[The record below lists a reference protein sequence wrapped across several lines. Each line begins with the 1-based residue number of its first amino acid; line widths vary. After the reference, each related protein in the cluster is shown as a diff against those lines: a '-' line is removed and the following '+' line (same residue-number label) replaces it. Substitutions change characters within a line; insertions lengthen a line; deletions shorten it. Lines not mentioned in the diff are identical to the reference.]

1 MVNEIINWVSRRR
14 SKLMIFK
21 VDFEKAFDTLNWNF
35 LDDIMRQMGFGQVWR
50 KWIKGCLNSSYTSVL
65 VNGSPTQE
73 FKVGKGVRQGDPLS
87 PFLFLIVAEAL
98 SVAIEEAIEGGT
110 FNGVRV
116 GNDPLIVSHFQ
127 FADDVIFLGE
137 WSYMNLKNLLRIL
150 RCFHIASGLKVY
162 LSKSALYGVGV
173 SRNEVDWMAST
184 LKCTPGSLPFN
195 YLGLPVGANMSI
207 SCHWSPIIEKV
218 QKRLS
223 SWKARCLSIGGRLTL
238 VKSVLGSLPLY
249 YFSIFRAP
257 SKVLSLL
264 ESIRGRFFWG
274 GSAEDRKISWVAWKQ
289 IMADRSMGGLGIDSL
304 SASNLSLLRK
314 WWWRFHTEP
323 DALWRQVISSIH
335 GSCVGLNSNRDSIK
349 GSGTWINILNAGGKI
364 NDIGVP
370 FINSFK
376 CKVISGSSTRMWKD
390 VWFGSQSLDQIYPR
404 LFSLALDK
412 DCSVQQWVSATSE
425 NRDLWRRD
433 LFLGR
438 EMEDLE
444 NFDSVI
450 MGLSLQD
457 GVDGWTW
464 SLDTSGSF
472 KVSILRSCIDSLDLS
487 RSDPVTIWNELIP
500 KKVNIF
506 FWRLTRNRLPTKTNL
521 VDKGIDLHTIL
532 CSFCD
537 DYCESSNHIFIE
549 CKTAKPIWYS
559 ISRWCNV
566 HISLARS
573 YDLLEFSGLVVLASV
588 FTKNFDAI
596 IRIISWVI

>member
-150 RCFHIASGLKVY
+150 RCFHIGSGLKVY

-195 YLGLPVGANMSI
+195 YLGLPVGDNMSI

-223 SWKARCLSIGGRLTL
+223 SWKARCLSICGRLTL
-238 VKSVLGSLPLY
+238 VKSVLG
-249 YFSIFRAP
+249 
-257 SKVLSLL
+257 
-264 ESIRGRFFWG
+264 
-274 GSAEDRKISWVAWKQ
+274 GSAEDRNISWVAWKQ
-289 IMADRSMGGLGIDSL
+289 IMADRFMGGLGIGSL
-304 SASNLSLLRK
+304 LASNLSLLGK

-335 GSCVGLNSNRDSIK
+335 GSCARLNSNRDSIK
-349 GSGTWINILNAGGKI
+349 G
-364 NDIGVP
+364 
-370 FINSFK
+370 
-376 CKVISGSSTRMWKD
+376 SGSSTRMWKD

-521 VDKGIDLHTIL
+521 VDKGIDLHTVL

-537 DYCESSNHIFIE
+537 DYCESSDHIFIE
-549 CKTAKPIWYS
+549 CKMVKPI
-559 ISRWCNV
+559 
-566 HISLARS
+566 
-573 YDLLEFSGLVVLASV
+573 
-588 FTKNFDAI
+588 
-596 IRIISWVI
+596 